1 MPGDRILLPSAH
13 VVVRDAVVVFFRSDP
28 ELDVALLQDFHHERV
43 NLFSAEVLLVSDYPI
58 GSEGC
63 CVMCPQDL
71 FDNVRE
77 VYFVWVREEL
87 VIEFKQMIGIS
98 VQPQP
103 LSPVILIEV
112 LPVVGVEESDVKL
125 LDQLK
130 AVILRLAEICIISPK
145 GDNELFPHTGEL
157 APSGDDSPI
166 ELRKGF

>member
-1 MPGDRILLPSAH
+1 MTWTLPPVLRMGVIPPRSVVREILELKELALPGDRILLPSAH
-13 VVVRDAVVVFFRSDP
+13 VVVRDAVVVSFRSDP

-43 NLFSAEVLLVSDYPI
+43 NLFFAEVLLVSDYPI

-98 VQPQP
+98 VHSQS
-103 LSPVILIEV
+103 LSSVILIEFP
-112 LPVVGVEESDVKL
+112 PVAVVEDIDVEL
-125 LDQLK
+125 LDQIK
-130 AVILRLAEICIISPK
+130 AVSLRLA
-145 GDNELFPHTGEL
+145 
-157 APSGDDSPI
+157 
-166 ELRKGF
+166 